1 MKVKEIPIS
10 IFTSSYLALQSTTSL
25 LNTNK
30 KYVDVVVSLTT
41 IPSRINSIHLVIRS
55 LLKQTV
61 RPTKIVL
68 WVHKDLEKKLPK
80 RLHKLRSDLFEIM
93 PTEGH
98 SSHRKLV
105 HSLTAYPNTP
115 IVTYDDDLLYPND
128 WLENLWA
135 CAAKYPDKIRAN
147 QTRYIRYQE
156 NGTVKPYKQW
166 VYPSKIEDPM
176 AIIAIGA
183 GGVWYP
189 VDALNKTVTDQ
200 DLYMRLAPKADDLWF
215 KAMAILNNTPTISPT
230 EKSRT
235 PIPIIGSQKVA
246 LKKTNI
252 GADKN
257 RVQWQAL
264 VDYFDIKTL

>member
-10 IFTSSYLALQSTTSL
+10 IFTSSYLALQPTASL
-25 LNTNK
+25 VNKDK
-30 KYVDVVVSLTT
+30 KYVDVVVSLTS

-55 LLKQTV
+55 LLKQTL
-61 RPTKIVL
+61 RPKKIVL
-68 WVHKDLEKKLPK
+68 WVHKDLEKQLPK
-80 RLHKLRSDLFEIM
+80 RLQKLRSDLFEIK

-105 HSLTAYPNTP
+105 HSLKAYPKTP
-115 IVTYDDDLLYPND
+115 IVTCDDDLLYPKD
-128 WLENLWA
+128 WLEKLWQ
-135 CAAKYPDKIRAN
+135 CAAKHPDKIIAN

-166 VYPSKIEDPM
+166 TYPSRIEDPM

-189 VDALNKTVTDQ
+189 VDALNKAVTDQ
-200 DLYMRLAPKADDLWF
+200 ALYMRLAPKADDLWF
-215 KAMAILNNTPTISPT
+215 KAMAILNHTATISPT
-230 EKSRT
+230 RKSRT

-264 VDYFDIKTL
+264 VDYYDLKTL

>member
-10 IFTSSYLALQSTTSL
+10 LFTSSYLALQPTASL
-25 LNTNK
+25 VNKDK

-41 IPSRINSIHLVIRS
+41 IPSRVHSIHLVIRS

-68 WVHKDLEKKLPK
+68 WVHKNLEKQLPK
-80 RLHKLRSDLFEIM
+80 RLHKLRSDLFEIR

-115 IVTYDDDLLYPND
+115 IVTCDDDLLYPKD
-128 WLENLWA
+128 WLEKLWT
-135 CAAKYPDKIRAN
+135 CAEMHPNKIIAN
-147 QTRYIRYQE
+147 QTRYIRYQD
-156 NGTVKPYKQW
+156 NGDVKPYKEW
-166 VYPSKIEDPM
+166 IYPKKIKDPM

-189 VDALNKTVTDQ
+189 LGALDNAVTDQ
-200 DLYMRLAPKADDLWF
+200 ALYMKLAPKADDLWF
-215 KAMAILNNTPTISPT
+215 KAMAILKNTATISPT
-230 EKSRT
+230 QKSRT

-264 VDYFDIKTL
+264 VDHYYLKTL